1 MEKRE
6 LTLNIRETNEQAR
19 RRVYKS
25 KQLQKKISLY
35 KKLGLGA
42 ATVSLAAG
50 IVGGPIISNMA
61 KNIRNTNDTKAAIQM
76 VADSEEY
83 LAGIKSNPL
92 MSQVVSIEDFD
103 RLEELTNAI
112 DMYSKLKNKPDKT
125 FNEQEAYLEACNT
138 IGNAKQ
144 LVTDNYNA
152 IIKKK
157 IAEAYGIKDPSDVN
171 RIQVYC
177 EEVFDGSE
185 VSKVTEIKLPTGKE
199 LKSATS
205 LFHSG
210 SIDKKFVNE
219 IQKSNELEKYH
230 FSKDGKIPTE
240 TLDKIIENFADAQ
253 AFDANYKLVTEKDGE
268 KIKMQE
274 IQRSKS
280 EVRDERCNANK
291 KKEWASIKE
300 ELYPNEKT
308 ILVVDDEKPI
318 IDILVY
324 NLKKEGYNTLEAT
337 DGEMGINV
345 ALEARPDLILLDVML
360 PKVDGLTVCNRVK
373 QVYNVPILMISARD
387 EEVDKIVGLE
397 LGADDYITKPF
408 SVRELMARVKANL
421 RKNDDE
427 NNAKEKKKDTKI
439 VVGDLELD
447 LEKVEVKVKGEV
459 KPLTPKEFELVKF
472 LAMQPGVPVT
482 REVLLEKVWNYEYY
496 GDIRTVDVTV
506 CRIREKLG
514 DSTKNSKIIINKRG
528 IGYYLASK

>member
-25 KQLQKKISLY
+25 KQLEKKRRQ
-35 KKLGLGA
+35 LGLRIASIG
-42 ATVSLAAG
+42 LAAG
-50 IVGGPIISNMA
+50 IIGGPIISNMVKDI
-61 KNIRNTNDTKAAIQM
+61 KNTHDIKEAIQI

-177 EEVFDGSE
+177 DEVFDGSE
-185 VSKVTEIKLPTGKE
+185 VSKVTEIKLPTGQE

-205 LFHSG
+205 LFYSG

-274 IQRSKS
+274 IERSKS
-280 EVRDERCNANK
+280 QERDDR
-291 KKEWASIKE
+291 
-300 ELYPNEKT
+300 
-308 ILVVDDEKPI
+308 
-318 IDILVY
+318 
-324 NLKKEGYNTLEAT
+324 
-337 DGEMGINV
+337 
-345 ALEARPDLILLDVML
+345 
-360 PKVDGLTVCNRVK
+360 
-373 QVYNVPILMISARD
+373 
-387 EEVDKIVGLE
+387 
-397 LGADDYITKPF
+397 
-408 SVRELMARVKANL
+408 
-421 RKNDDE
+421 
-427 NNAKEKKKDTKI
+427 
-439 VVGDLELD
+439 
-447 LEKVEVKVKGEV
+447 
-459 KPLTPKEFELVKF
+459 
-472 LAMQPGVPVT
+472 
-482 REVLLEKVWNYEYY
+482 
-496 GDIRTVDVTV
+496 
-506 CRIREKLG
+506 
-514 DSTKNSKIIINKRG
+514 
-528 IGYYLASK
+528 

>member
-25 KQLQKKISLY
+25 KQLEKKRRQ
-35 KKLGLGA
+35 LGLRIASIG
-42 ATVSLAAG
+42 LAAG
-50 IVGGPIISNMA
+50 IIGGPIISNMVKDI
-61 KNIRNTNDTKAAIQM
+61 KNTHDIKEAIQI

-144 LVTDNYNA
+144 LVSDNYNA

-177 EEVFDGSE
+177 DEVFDGSE
-185 VSKVTEIKLPTGKE
+185 VSKVTEIKLPTGQE

-205 LFHSG
+205 LFYSG

-274 IQRSKS
+274 IERSKS
-280 EVRDERCNANK
+280 QERDDR
-291 KKEWASIKE
+291 
-300 ELYPNEKT
+300 
-308 ILVVDDEKPI
+308 
-318 IDILVY
+318 
-324 NLKKEGYNTLEAT
+324 
-337 DGEMGINV
+337 
-345 ALEARPDLILLDVML
+345 
-360 PKVDGLTVCNRVK
+360 
-373 QVYNVPILMISARD
+373 
-387 EEVDKIVGLE
+387 
-397 LGADDYITKPF
+397 
-408 SVRELMARVKANL
+408 
-421 RKNDDE
+421 
-427 NNAKEKKKDTKI
+427 
-439 VVGDLELD
+439 
-447 LEKVEVKVKGEV
+447 
-459 KPLTPKEFELVKF
+459 
-472 LAMQPGVPVT
+472 
-482 REVLLEKVWNYEYY
+482 
-496 GDIRTVDVTV
+496 
-506 CRIREKLG
+506 
-514 DSTKNSKIIINKRG
+514 
-528 IGYYLASK
+528 

>member
-25 KQLQKKISLY
+25 KQLEKKRRQ
-35 KKLGLGA
+35 LGLRIASIG
-42 ATVSLAAG
+42 LAAG
-50 IVGGPIISNMA
+50 IIGGPIISNMVKDI
-61 KNIRNTNDTKAAIQM
+61 KNTHDIKEAIQI

-177 EEVFDGSE
+177 DEVFDGSE

-205 LFHSG
+205 LFYSG
-210 SIDKKFVNE
+210 SIDKKLVNE

-274 IQRSKS
+274 IERSKS
-280 EVRDERCNANK
+280 QERDDR
-291 KKEWASIKE
+291 
-300 ELYPNEKT
+300 
-308 ILVVDDEKPI
+308 
-318 IDILVY
+318 
-324 NLKKEGYNTLEAT
+324 
-337 DGEMGINV
+337 
-345 ALEARPDLILLDVML
+345 
-360 PKVDGLTVCNRVK
+360 
-373 QVYNVPILMISARD
+373 
-387 EEVDKIVGLE
+387 
-397 LGADDYITKPF
+397 
-408 SVRELMARVKANL
+408 
-421 RKNDDE
+421 
-427 NNAKEKKKDTKI
+427 
-439 VVGDLELD
+439 
-447 LEKVEVKVKGEV
+447 
-459 KPLTPKEFELVKF
+459 
-472 LAMQPGVPVT
+472 
-482 REVLLEKVWNYEYY
+482 
-496 GDIRTVDVTV
+496 
-506 CRIREKLG
+506 
-514 DSTKNSKIIINKRG
+514 
-528 IGYYLASK
+528 

>member
-1 MEKRE
+1 MEKR
-6 LTLNIRETNEQAR
+6 LTLNIRETNDQAR

-25 KQLQKKISLY
+25 KQLQKKLSLY

-50 IVGGPIISNMA
+50 IIGGPIISNMA

-83 LAGIKSNPL
+83 LESIKANPM
-92 MSQVVSIEDFD
+92 MSKVVSAEDFD

-112 DMYSKLKNKPDKT
+112 DTYNKYKNKVEPT

-171 RIQVYC
+171 RIQIYC
-177 EEVFDGSE
+177 DEVFDGSE

-240 TLDKIIENFADAQ
+240 MLDKIIENFADAQ

-274 IQRSKS
+274 IERSKS
-280 EVRDERCNANK
+280 QERDDR
-291 KKEWASIKE
+291 
-300 ELYPNEKT
+300 
-308 ILVVDDEKPI
+308 
-318 IDILVY
+318 
-324 NLKKEGYNTLEAT
+324 
-337 DGEMGINV
+337 
-345 ALEARPDLILLDVML
+345 
-360 PKVDGLTVCNRVK
+360 
-373 QVYNVPILMISARD
+373 
-387 EEVDKIVGLE
+387 
-397 LGADDYITKPF
+397 
-408 SVRELMARVKANL
+408 
-421 RKNDDE
+421 
-427 NNAKEKKKDTKI
+427 
-439 VVGDLELD
+439 
-447 LEKVEVKVKGEV
+447 
-459 KPLTPKEFELVKF
+459 
-472 LAMQPGVPVT
+472 
-482 REVLLEKVWNYEYY
+482 
-496 GDIRTVDVTV
+496 
-506 CRIREKLG
+506 
-514 DSTKNSKIIINKRG
+514 
-528 IGYYLASK
+528 

>member
-25 KQLQKKISLY
+25 KQLEKKKSLY

-50 IVGGPIISNMA
+50 IIGGPIISNMA

-83 LAGIKSNPL
+83 LASIKANPM
-92 MSQVVSIEDFD
+92 MSKVVSVEDFD

-112 DMYSKLKNKPDKT
+112 DTYNKYKNKVEPT

-157 IAEAYGIKDPSDVN
+157 IAEAYGIKDPSDV
-171 RIQVYC
+171 
-177 EEVFDGSE
+177 
-185 VSKVTEIKLPTGKE
+185 
-199 LKSATS
+199 KSATS
-205 LFHSG
+205 LFYSG

-274 IQRSKS
+274 IERSKS
-280 EVRDERCNANK
+280 QERDDR
-291 KKEWASIKE
+291 
-300 ELYPNEKT
+300 
-308 ILVVDDEKPI
+308 
-318 IDILVY
+318 
-324 NLKKEGYNTLEAT
+324 
-337 DGEMGINV
+337 
-345 ALEARPDLILLDVML
+345 
-360 PKVDGLTVCNRVK
+360 
-373 QVYNVPILMISARD
+373 
-387 EEVDKIVGLE
+387 
-397 LGADDYITKPF
+397 
-408 SVRELMARVKANL
+408 
-421 RKNDDE
+421 
-427 NNAKEKKKDTKI
+427 
-439 VVGDLELD
+439 
-447 LEKVEVKVKGEV
+447 
-459 KPLTPKEFELVKF
+459 
-472 LAMQPGVPVT
+472 
-482 REVLLEKVWNYEYY
+482 
-496 GDIRTVDVTV
+496 
-506 CRIREKLG
+506 
-514 DSTKNSKIIINKRG
+514 
-528 IGYYLASK
+528 

>member
-50 IVGGPIISNMA
+50 IIGGPIISNMVKDI
-61 KNIRNTNDTKAAIQM
+61 KNTHDIKEAIQI

-157 IAEAYGIKDPSDVN
+157 IAEAYGIKNPSDVN

-177 EEVFDGSE
+177 DEVFDGSE

-205 LFHSG
+205 LFYSG

-219 IQKSNELEKYH
+219 IQKSNELEKYN

-253 AFDANYKLVTEKDGE
+253 AFDTNYKLVTEKDGE

-274 IQRSKS
+274 IERSKS
-280 EVRDERCNANK
+280 QERDDR
-291 KKEWASIKE
+291 
-300 ELYPNEKT
+300 
-308 ILVVDDEKPI
+308 
-318 IDILVY
+318 
-324 NLKKEGYNTLEAT
+324 
-337 DGEMGINV
+337 
-345 ALEARPDLILLDVML
+345 
-360 PKVDGLTVCNRVK
+360 
-373 QVYNVPILMISARD
+373 
-387 EEVDKIVGLE
+387 
-397 LGADDYITKPF
+397 
-408 SVRELMARVKANL
+408 
-421 RKNDDE
+421 
-427 NNAKEKKKDTKI
+427 
-439 VVGDLELD
+439 
-447 LEKVEVKVKGEV
+447 
-459 KPLTPKEFELVKF
+459 
-472 LAMQPGVPVT
+472 
-482 REVLLEKVWNYEYY
+482 
-496 GDIRTVDVTV
+496 
-506 CRIREKLG
+506 
-514 DSTKNSKIIINKRG
+514 
-528 IGYYLASK
+528 

>member
-50 IVGGPIISNMA
+50 IIGGPIISNMA

-112 DMYSKLKNKPDKT
+112 DMYSKLKNKPDKI

-230 FSKDGKIPTE
+230 FSKE
-240 TLDKIIENFADAQ
+240 
-253 AFDANYKLVTEKDGE
+253 
-268 KIKMQE
+268 E
-274 IQRSKS
+274 IQKM
-280 EVRDERCNANK
+280 
-291 KKEWASIKE
+291 
-300 ELYPNEKT
+300 
-308 ILVVDDEKPI
+308 
-318 IDILVY
+318 
-324 NLKKEGYNTLEAT
+324 LK
-337 DGEMGINV
+337 
-345 ALEARPDLILLDVML
+345 
-360 PKVDGLTVCNRVK
+360 RV
-373 QVYNVPILMISARD
+373 
-387 EEVDKIVGLE
+387 
-397 LGADDYITKPF
+397 
-408 SVRELMARVKANL
+408 
-421 RKNDDE
+421 
-427 NNAKEKKKDTKI
+427 
-439 VVGDLELD
+439 
-447 LEKVEVKVKGEV
+447 
-459 KPLTPKEFELVKF
+459 
-472 LAMQPGVPVT
+472 
-482 REVLLEKVWNYEYY
+482 
-496 GDIRTVDVTV
+496 
-506 CRIREKLG
+506 
-514 DSTKNSKIIINKRG
+514 
-528 IGYYLASK
+528 

>member
-25 KQLQKKISLY
+25 KQLEKKRRQ
-35 KKLGLGA
+35 LGLRIASIG
-42 ATVSLAAG
+42 LAAG
-50 IVGGPIISNMA
+50 IIGGPIISNMVKDI
-61 KNIRNTNDTKAAIQM
+61 KNTHDIKEAIQI

-144 LVTDNYNA
+144 LVSDNYNA

-157 IAEAYGIKDPSDVN
+157 IAEAYGIKDPSYVN

-177 EEVFDGSE
+177 DEVFDGSE

-205 LFHSG
+205 LFYSG

-274 IQRSKS
+274 IERSKS
-280 EVRDERCNANK
+280 QERDDR
-291 KKEWASIKE
+291 
-300 ELYPNEKT
+300 
-308 ILVVDDEKPI
+308 
-318 IDILVY
+318 
-324 NLKKEGYNTLEAT
+324 
-337 DGEMGINV
+337 
-345 ALEARPDLILLDVML
+345 
-360 PKVDGLTVCNRVK
+360 
-373 QVYNVPILMISARD
+373 
-387 EEVDKIVGLE
+387 
-397 LGADDYITKPF
+397 
-408 SVRELMARVKANL
+408 
-421 RKNDDE
+421 
-427 NNAKEKKKDTKI
+427 
-439 VVGDLELD
+439 
-447 LEKVEVKVKGEV
+447 
-459 KPLTPKEFELVKF
+459 
-472 LAMQPGVPVT
+472 
-482 REVLLEKVWNYEYY
+482 
-496 GDIRTVDVTV
+496 
-506 CRIREKLG
+506 
-514 DSTKNSKIIINKRG
+514 
-528 IGYYLASK
+528 

>member
-6 LTLNIRETNEQAR
+6 LILNIRETNEQAR

-35 KKLGLGA
+35 KKLGIGA

-50 IVGGPIISNMA
+50 IIGGPIISNMA

-83 LAGIKSNPL
+83 LESIKANPM
-92 MSQVVSIEDFD
+92 MSKVVSAEDFD

-112 DMYSKLKNKPDKT
+112 DTYNK
-125 FNEQEAYLEACNT
+125 QEAYLEACNT

-171 RIQVYC
+171 RIQIYC
-177 EEVFDGSE
+177 DEVFDGSE
-185 VSKVTEIKLPTGKE
+185 VSKVTEIKLPTGEE

-274 IQRSKS
+274 IERSKS
-280 EVRDERCNANK
+280 QERDDR
-291 KKEWASIKE
+291 
-300 ELYPNEKT
+300 
-308 ILVVDDEKPI
+308 
-318 IDILVY
+318 
-324 NLKKEGYNTLEAT
+324 
-337 DGEMGINV
+337 
-345 ALEARPDLILLDVML
+345 
-360 PKVDGLTVCNRVK
+360 
-373 QVYNVPILMISARD
+373 
-387 EEVDKIVGLE
+387 
-397 LGADDYITKPF
+397 
-408 SVRELMARVKANL
+408 
-421 RKNDDE
+421 
-427 NNAKEKKKDTKI
+427 
-439 VVGDLELD
+439 
-447 LEKVEVKVKGEV
+447 
-459 KPLTPKEFELVKF
+459 
-472 LAMQPGVPVT
+472 
-482 REVLLEKVWNYEYY
+482 
-496 GDIRTVDVTV
+496 
-506 CRIREKLG
+506 
-514 DSTKNSKIIINKRG
+514 
-528 IGYYLASK
+528 